1 MNKIYCFYFLLCS
14 FYCYS
19 QIETIYDIDRSRPS
33 LTYIGNDTVLALP
46 FSSNNINIL
55 TNNPIS
61 SWYSFKSKKINL
73 ENFIIE
79 NNHIEILFSSDNNIF
94 TYSYPMKYGYLSIG
108 ISHHAYAQLILS
120 NNFLNLIWNGNS
132 EYLNQSVNFSNNSL
146 NLLQYSTLYLQYSR
160 EINKFKMGT
169 RVSFIH
175 GINNL
180 SFEKDFFN
188 LNTVN
193 YLETPF
199 STYISTDI
207 YAKTGSANFLGFSNP
222 GMGLDFSIS
231 YNVSNF
237 NFSANFENIGFI
249 YWNNNTFSHQSNT
262 SYLFDGVHYSM
273 DQIISDEIVNTLDT
287 LSDIFA
293 INNNESVSYLQRLP
307 INFKFQTS
315 FKINSNSDFFVLLQ
329 SIEEINNDKIS
340 FFNNYYL
347 GYNKRLS
354 ENLLVIG
361 SYDYNK
367 YSPINFNLG
376 FVLNYENFIIKL
388 NSNSLSAFLGQKSFH
403 LNTALYYL
411 F

>member
-1 MNKIYCFYFLLCS
+1 
-14 FYCYS
+14 
-19 QIETIYDIDRSRPS
+19 
-33 LTYIGNDTVLALP
+33 
-46 FSSNNINIL
+46 
-55 TNNPIS
+55 
-61 SWYSFKSKKINL
+61 
-73 ENFIIE
+73 
-79 NNHIEILFSSDNNIF
+79 
-94 TYSYPMKYGYLSIG
+94 
-108 ISHHAYAQLILS
+108 
-120 NNFLNLIWNGNS
+120 
-132 EYLNQSVNFSNNSL
+132 
-146 NLLQYSTLYLQYSR
+146 
-160 EINKFKMGT
+160 
-169 RVSFIH
+169 
-175 GINNL
+175 
-180 SFEKDFFN
+180 
-188 LNTVN
+188 
-193 YLETPF
+193 
-199 STYISTDI
+199 
-207 YAKTGSANFLGFSNP
+207 
-222 GMGLDFSIS
+222 MGLDFSIS

-376 FVLNYENFIIKL
+376 FVLNYKNFIIKL